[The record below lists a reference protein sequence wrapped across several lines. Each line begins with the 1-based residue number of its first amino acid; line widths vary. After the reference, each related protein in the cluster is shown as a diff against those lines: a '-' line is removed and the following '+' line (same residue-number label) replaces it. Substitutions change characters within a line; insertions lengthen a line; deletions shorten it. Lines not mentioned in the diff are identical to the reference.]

1 MRYLPLPAAANPC
14 RPHWSRGAN
23 PGLVS
28 VLVKA
33 ALMALAGDVG
43 LQLPEPEDRAGWAA
57 LARALDVRVIQVA
70 EYDSQQAPGY
80 PRDGEFAN
88 TWSAEGFITECLQ
101 DAELGWGA
109 ASARC
114 RPAAIAPATAA
125 ARRSRWTDPGIARA
139 CDRGRRCMG
148 PSMRA

>member
-1 MRYLPLPAAANPC
+1 MVA
-14 RPHWSRGAN
+14 HGAN

-33 ALMALAGDVG
+33 ALIALAGDVG
-43 LQLPEPEDRAGWAA
+43 LQLPEPEDCVGWAA

-101 DAELGWGA
+101 DAELGWGTHEPTLPPDGYRHDYGSGA
-109 ASARC
+109 GHRAGPAR
-114 RPAAIAPATAA
+114 APHARAVVVATAWA
-125 ARRSRWTDPGIARA
+125 LRRVPDHAQ
-139 CDRGRRCMG
+139 
-148 PSMRA
+148 